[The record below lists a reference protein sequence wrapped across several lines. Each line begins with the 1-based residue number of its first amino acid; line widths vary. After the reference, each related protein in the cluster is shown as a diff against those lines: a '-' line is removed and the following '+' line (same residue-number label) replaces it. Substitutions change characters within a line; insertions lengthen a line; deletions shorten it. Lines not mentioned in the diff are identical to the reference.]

1 MDAVTNDMSEEIA
14 ATGFNDG
21 VVPAHVQRMLTERAE
36 LKDKFDKLG
45 IFFNTDF
52 FGTLDEEDQQLLH
65 DQYGHMS
72 AYLAVL
78 NSRIA
83 RATA

>member
-1 MDAVTNDMSEEIA
+1 MTDMDDAIA

-21 VVPAHVQRMLTERAE
+21 VVPPHVQRMLTEQAALANKRGDLDTFMCGE
-36 LKDKFDKLG
+36 QFRKL
-45 IFFNTDF
+45 D
-52 FGTLDEEDQQLLH
+52 DEDQRLLH
-65 DQYGHMS
+65 EQLRYMS

-78 NSRIA
+78 NARVA